1 MVSQSGQ
8 AQAAPPPNS
17 DALDFDILPGLLG
30 YQLRRAQLRM
40 FNDFAGAMADVSI
53 TPGQFGVLVLIE
65 ANPGSSQ
72 SALARA
78 IGIERSTMV
87 AVIDTLEGRGLVERR
102 ASKVDRRSN
111 ALVLSE
117 AGAAMMEKLRPIVA
131 GHEDRIAGNLSSAER
146 RQLIDLLTRLPDGPQ
161 TK

>member
-1 MVSQSGQ
+1 MDNETAPVD
-8 AQAAPPPNS
+8 APPPTAS
-17 DALDFDILPGLLG
+17 DRLDFDILPQLLG

-40 FNDFAGAMADVSI
+40 FTDFASAMAEVQI

-87 AVIDTLEGRGLVERR
+87 AVIDTLEGRSLVERR

-111 ALVLSE
+111 ALVLSA
-117 AGAAMMEKLRPIVA
+117 AGTAMMNTLRPMVQD
-131 GHEDRIAGNLSSAER
+131 HEDRIAGNLKSTER
-146 RQLIDLLTRLPDGPQ
+146 RQLIDLLRRLPDGPQ